1 MSFGSL
7 FGGLF
12 AGLGG
17 FFPIVIIVLL
27 WFFVKQRKGQEND
40 IPPLDLVDAKKLDDM
55 VSNQV
60 EEALR
65 PILQSNGYTEAQME
79 EILTRTSVLGG
90 RTFRR

>member
-1 MSFGSL
+1 MSIFNL

-12 AGLGG
+12 GSLGA
-17 FFPIVIIVLL
+17 FAPIVLITFL

-55 VSNQV
+55 VSKQV

-79 EILTRTSVLGG
+79 EILTRTSASGN